1 MAEAKFYRS
10 LHGRNKGL
18 FYRGAKRPGAGGGS
32 DLGALGR
39 GLYLTWDRNM
49 AQFFADRNR
58 GQVYTYKIPGNL
70 KLLDAQ
76 SQEMADIKA
85 TMGFK
90 PWEYSD
96 SSMYAAIV
104 TNEAKALG
112 YDGVISEKVA
122 DGLVLFEPRKAKLVT
137 EASASKDRMLLLKRS
152 GAVLEPGTW
161 GIPGG
166 AIGIDGDGNYE
177 DAWKSALREASEEAG
192 GVRGSPKGKFVFRDG
207 SFTYTTFFV
216 EAAKEFAPRLNWE
229 SSDWAWVTR
238 EEALGMRL
246 HPGVRKLMKSR
257 AASGRDRDLELH
269 LYDFDGTLF
278 RSPLRPDWWGKR
290 SWWVESESLGP
301 PCVPLKPGSGW
312 WIGSTVRA
320 AKKSIADPNV
330 WAILC
335 TGRADTG
342 SLRYR
347 VAELLKQQ
355 GLGFDEVYLAKGGQ
369 DAPSMYKVN
378 VMAKILSR
386 YPNIATVQIWEDTN
400 LSRYVRY
407 IESTG
412 RTCIPHPVKV
422 APHEVD
428 CTEEDMARM
437 VEEGWSKWRK
447 QP

>member
-1 MAEAKFYRS
+1 MV
-10 LHGRNKGL
+10 G
-18 FYRGAKRPGAGGGS
+18 
-32 DLGALGR
+32 
-39 GLYLTWDRNM
+39 YL
-49 AQFFADRNR
+49 
-58 GQVYTYKIPGNL
+58 
-70 KLLDAQ
+70 
-76 SQEMADIKA
+76 
-85 TMGFK
+85 K
-90 PWEYSD
+90 PWARGFLIDQGWVRVANFLNFQVRDSTNVSRHALDSAVDLIIDCVVKTGIDPETTVVRVSD
-96 SSMYAAIV
+96 RDVRLLHKVSVSEIV
-104 TNEAKALG
+104 REWG
-112 YDGVISEKVA
+112 G
-122 DGLVLFEPRKAKLVT
+122 RKAEDRLFDALMARI
-137 EASASKDRMLLLKRS
+137 ASRVAARYQDEGFVGDRWGSRGSGILFTHEDRMLLLKRS

-301 PCVPLKPGSGW
+301 PCVPLKPGSSW